1 MSVSETEIETLMVL
15 KYLEKGIIPHN
26 LDLKAAFENMGPEE
40 ARKAKRKFRKIQRKI
55 RKNLQSVVK
64 QKKTRRGWK
73 ESDTYRGKPIPDRK
87 FREAEVSK
95 KIKRTED
102 AWGKKGEE
110 PDYRQR
116 AQRRRLLFSDTY
128 KQVTKI
134 TKPKKP
140 QLDLFLK

>member
-1 MSVSETEIETLMVL
+1 MTGSETEIETMMIL
-15 KYLEKGIIPHN
+15 KYLEMGVIPHN
-26 LDLKAAFENMGPEE
+26 LDLKTALQNMKPEE

-55 RKNLQSVVK
+55 RKNLQSAVK

-73 ESDTYRGKPIPDRK
+73 ESDTYNGKPVPDRRY
-87 FREAEVSK
+87 REAEVSN
-95 KIKRTED
+95 KIRRTED

-128 KQVTKI
+128 KEVTK
-134 TKPKKP
+134 TLKPKKP
-140 QLDLFLK
+140 QLGLFLK